1 MLEGEVTQSLLEGR
15 IGQPVRLGVLPA
27 RYMANAEP
35 FEGGGQPL
43 HLEVQRLEGGVSN
56 PVAAVYLLYHQL
68 RVEVDIS
75 LAGAQL
81 DGFFQGG
88 DNRPVFRLV
97 VGGTAD
103 WPRKGGKQPPLTVLD
118 GGADSG
124 LARVAPRGAV
134 GVYY

>member
-1 MLEGEVTQSLLEGR
+1 MKGLEGL
-15 IGQPVRLGVLPA
+15 IGQGVRLGVLPA
-27 RYMANAEP
+27 WYMANAEA
-35 FEGGGQPL
+35 FEGGGKLL
-43 HLEVQRLEGGVSN
+43 HLEVERLEGGVSD

-81 DGFFQGG
+81 EGFFEGG
-88 DNRPVFRLV
+88 DNRSVFRLV
-97 VGGTAD
+97 VGGPAD
-103 WPRKGGKQPPLTVLD
+103 WLRKGGKQPPLTVLD

-134 GVYY
+134 GVDY